1 MIGSVL
7 AWWAI
12 TSLLGLAALP
22 VAWRLFGQLPDRGYG
37 FSRALGIMS
46 ASYLLWIGA
55 SLGWLRNTLGGAIAA
70 VVILAGVGLW
80 MGSKRWREIGRWLRE
95 EWRTILVMELLFLIA
110 FVFWSFVR
118 ANDPKINHT
127 EQPMEL
133 AFLNA
138 ILSSDTFPPRDP
150 WLSGYA
156 ISYYYFGYIQMAL
169 LTRLSG
175 VSASVAFN
183 LTNSMWFALSILGT
197 YTLLYNLLTRR
208 GERPR
213 LAAAFMGPLFVII
226 SGNIEGF
233 LEFLHS
239 RHVFW
244 GQDASGNFISSFW
257 NWLNLENL
265 VNPPLAQVSSIP
277 ARNWWWWRASRV
289 VHDVNLAGASIEVI
303 DEFPFFSFLLA
314 DNHPHVL
321 ALPFVLLV
329 IGFALQLYKTG
340 TRTEI
345 RLANVELPRHILRNV
360 IVGLLLALIIFV
372 GMSASSAATEDLE
385 PSGVFVVVL
394 KATMIGFVLIG
405 LLVVLLLLLTGLLPS
420 ALTRSEFWLGAWL
433 FGGLIF
439 LNTWD
444 FPIYF
449 TVLLTVI
456 IWAARGEKLSV
467 ILKRALWTTLGVTI
481 AGVILY
487 LPWFPGFG
495 PRQAGGIL
503 PNVIFPTRL
512 PHFLVMFGTAF
523 IPILLWL
530 VVKLRRNWQKSD
542 IRWLVLISFG
552 LPLILLLLSL
562 ALGVVI
568 AFLLQGS
575 DPMTWEGMLSHM
587 GAVDTQA
594 LIRAVAEIRLTK
606 SWTALALGI
615 AIAASVLL
623 LTKGLR
629 ADHETDQET
638 ESNWP
643 FILMM
648 IIIGGLLILGPEFLY
663 LKDQFGTRMNTIF
676 KFYFAAW
683 ILWGLAAAYAT
694 CELWP
699 RSFSWGGVLRI
710 FVIIPLLLGLFYPIM
725 TTWSKTNGFNP
736 ADGRTLDGSAY
747 LALYQPSDYA
757 AMQWINDQL
766 DGGIVAE
773 AIIGPASYKYYSRIS
788 THTNL
793 DTVIG
798 WPGHESQ
805 WRGGS
810 REQGSRISDVQQL
823 YQSRDWIEAHSII
836 DLYDI
841 DYVYVGPLEWSTY
854 NVIDTEKFRIF
865 MDLIYENSEV
875 SIFGMRGEGKP

>member
-1 MIGSVL
+1 
-7 AWWAI
+7 
-12 TSLLGLAALP
+12 
-22 VAWRLFGQLPDRGYG
+22 
-37 FSRALGIMS
+37 
-46 ASYLLWIGA
+46 
-55 SLGWLRNTLGGAIAA
+55 
-70 VVILAGVGLW
+70 
-80 MGSKRWREIGRWLRE
+80 
-95 EWRTILVMELLFLIA
+95 
-110 FVFWSFVR
+110 
-118 ANDPKINHT
+118 
-127 EQPMEL
+127 MEL

-156 ISYYYFGYIQMAL
+156 ISYYYFGYIQMGL
-169 LTRLSG
+169 LTRLTG

-208 GERPR
+208 SDRPR
-213 LAAAFMGPLFVII
+213 IAAAFLGPLFVIV

-233 LEFLHS
+233 LEFLHA
-239 RHVFW
+239 RHIFW
-244 GQDASGNFISSFW
+244 GQDAGGNFISSFW
-257 NWLNLENL
+257 KWLNLQNL
-265 VNPPLAQVSSIP
+265 VNPPLTEVSSIP

-329 IGFALQLYKTG
+329 IGFALQLYKIG
-340 TRTEI
+340 VRSEM
-345 RLANVELPRHILRNV
+345 RLGNLELPRHIARNA
-360 IVGLLLALIIFV
+360 IIGLLIALIIFV
-372 GMSASSAATEDLE
+372 GMSASSAAAEGLE
-385 PSGVFVVVL
+385 PTEVFVAMF
-394 KATMIGFVLIG
+394 KATLIGFVLLG
-405 LLVVLLLLLTGLLPS
+405 LLVVLFLLLTGRLPS
-420 ALTRSEFWLGAWL
+420 ALSMGEFWFGAWL

-449 TVLLTVI
+449 SILLVVI
-456 IWAARGEKLSV
+456 LWSARGEKLK
-467 ILKRALWTTLGVTI
+467 ITLKRTLWTTLGITI

-495 PRQAGGIL
+495 PKQAGGIL

-512 PHFLVMFGTAF
+512 SHFLVMFATAF
-523 IPILLWL
+523 IPIIVWLLMRM
-530 VVKLRRNWQKSD
+530 RRNWQRSD
-542 IRWLVLISFG
+542 IRWLALISIG
-552 LPLILLLLSL
+552 LPVILLLLSV
-562 ALGVVI
+562 ALGAVI
-568 AFLLQGS
+568 AILFQS
-575 DPMTWEGMLSHM
+575 NDPMTWEGMLSHM
-587 GAVDTQA
+587 GAVDTQS
-594 LIRAVAEIRLTK
+594 LIRAVVERRLTT
-606 SWTALALGI
+606 SWTALALG
-615 AIAASVLL
+615 ATIAASGLL
-623 LTKGLR
+623 LFR
-629 ADHETDQET
+629 QIREANNSEEDT
-638 ESNWP
+638 ERNWP
-643 FILMM
+643 FVLMM
-648 IIIGGLLILGPEFLY
+648 VIIGALLILGPEFLY

-699 RSFSWGGVLRI
+699 RSFSWGGVLRAL
-710 FVIIPLLLGLFYPIM
+710 VIVPLLMGLFYPLM

-747 LALYQPSDYA
+747 LALYQSSDYA
-757 AMQWINDQL
+757 AMQWINDHL
-766 DGGIVAE
+766 DGGIIAE

-788 THTNL
+788 THTHL

-810 REQGSRISDVQQL
+810 EEQGMRIDDMQQL
-823 YQSRDWIEAHSII
+823 YQSRDWMEAQAII
-836 DLYDI
+836 NLYQI

-854 NVIDTEKFRIF
+854 NSIDTEKFKVF

-875 SIFGMRGEGKP
+875 NIFGMRGEGKP

>member
-7 AWWAI
+7 AWWVV
-12 TSLLGLAALP
+12 TSILGWVALP
-22 VAWRLFGQLPDRGYG
+22 IAWRLFGQLSDRGYG
-37 FSRALGIMS
+37 FSRVLGIM
-46 ASYLLWIGA
+46 ATSYLLWIGT
-55 SLGWLRNTLGGAIAA
+55 SLGWLRNTLGGAIGA
-70 VVILAGVGLW
+70 VVILAVMSLW
-80 MGSKRWREIGRWLRE
+80 MGSKRWREIGRWLRA
-95 EWRTILVMELLFLIA
+95 EWRTILVMELLFLVA

-133 AFLNA
+133 AFLNG

-156 ISYYYFGYIQMAL
+156 ISYYYFGYVQMGL
-169 LTRLSG
+169 LTRLTG
-175 VSASVAFN
+175 VLAGVAFN

-213 LAAAFMGPLFVII
+213 LAAAFMGPLFVIV

-233 LEFLHS
+233 LEFLHT

-289 VHDVNLAGASIEVI
+289 VHDVNLSGASIEVI

-340 TRTEI
+340 IRSEI
-345 RLANVELPRHILRNV
+345 RLGEVELPRHILRNA
-360 IVGLLLALIIFV
+360 IIGLLIVLLIFV
-372 GMSASSAATEDLE
+372 GISTSSAAAEGLE
-385 PSGVFVVVL
+385 SSEVFFAML
-394 KATMIGFVLIG
+394 KATMIGLVLIG
-405 LLVVLLLLLTGLLPS
+405 LLVVLLLLLTGRLPS
-420 ALTRSEFWLGAWL
+420 SLSQSEFWLGAWL

-449 TVLLTVI
+449 FILLAVI
-456 IWAARGEKLSV
+456 LWSARGEKLSL

-495 PRQAGGIL
+495 PRQAGGVL

-512 PHFLVMFGTAF
+512 PHFLIMFATAF
-523 IPILLWL
+523 IPILVWL
-530 VVKLRRNWQKSD
+530 VVRVRHNWRRSE
-542 IRWLVLISFG
+542 IRWMTIISVG
-552 LPLILLLLSL
+552 LPLFLLLLSL

-575 DPMTWEGMLSHM
+575 DPMMWGDMLSHM

-594 LIRAVAEIRLTK
+594 IIRAVVEKRITN
-606 SWTALALGI
+606 SWTALILG
-615 AIAASVLL
+615 ATIAASGLL
-623 LTKGLR
+623 FIRRIRDAK
-629 ADHETDQET
+629 ETDGEIDG
-638 ESNWP
+638 NWP
-643 FILMM
+643 FVLMM
-648 IIIGGLLILGPEFLY
+648 IMIGALLILAPEFLY

-699 RSFSWGGVLRI
+699 RSFSWGGVLRTL
-710 FVIIPLLLGLFYPIM
+710 VIIPLLMGLFYPIM
-725 TTWSKTNGFNP
+725 TTWTKTNGFNP
-736 ADGRTLDGSAY
+736 PDGRTLDGSAY

-757 AMQWINDQL
+757 AMQWINDHL

-810 REQGSRISDVQQL
+810 EEQGSRINDVQQL
-823 YQSRDWIEAHSII
+823 YQSRDWMEAHTII
-836 DLYDI
+836 DLYEI
-841 DYVYVGPLEWSTY
+841 DYVYIGPLEWSTY
-854 NVIDTEKFRIF
+854 NSIDVEKFKIF

-875 SIFGMRGEGKP
+875 SIFGLRSEGRP